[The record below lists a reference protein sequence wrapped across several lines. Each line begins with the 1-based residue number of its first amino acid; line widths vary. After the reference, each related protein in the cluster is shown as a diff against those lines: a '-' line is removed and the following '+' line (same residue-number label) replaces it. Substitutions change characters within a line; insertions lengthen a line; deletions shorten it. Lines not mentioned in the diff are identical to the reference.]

1 MKIGLKF
8 DDKKIEAA
16 TGNPELLDFS
26 YQKKDKHTGELKIRI
41 RDRLRLAFDVPKKSK
56 LKGLYLVVYKP
67 KISTN
72 QSLKRNFYVRYWF
85 NGAPKDYFVGTF
97 IPGIFGVRE
106 VEEILTPLVA
116 EHTNHKGYWIKDPN
130 LTQKQNKV
138 LAAEEQIE
146 TAQQKTINEVIEEL
160 IEANIPKVRQEG
172 TLTAGSA
179 KETTMHLCGYNWR
192 TKHFYH
198 SDDKH
203 GNGRIELVASYSHT
217 RAAKP
222 ESFKAL
228 FLKFPAG
235 KGLIKSNKLN
245 KLQHI
250 SIYDSE
256 IGQSLVSN
264 LNTGRITRWLNS
276 NRHSYG
282 VKKHTLNAFK
292 SIWHFANN
300 AGYLGDNPGMDPT
313 LTVKLKKPAIK
324 DKSSNSKYND
334 QRFTLDQLQKL
345 RISAVGKS
353 ARFPFQAELIR
364 FISHSAQRYEECS
377 KLQKDNVNW
386 FKEPKAFKI
395 NNETRYIYGKIIF
408 PAGITKRRK
417 EKFVF
422 ITDGVKKVLDDL
434 EQVYNRPGLEAYK
447 FIPWLFPSI
456 KIAHKQLVKRDPA
469 FMRSDKTR
477 CRAIK
482 HCWEAIRQET
492 GIQGAI
498 RLFRKTLVSVG
509 ANSIGLERT
518 KFLSNHDNIATMD
531 PKYHKGV
538 DDEVMQDAV
547 QVAEILDFPKKAI

>member
-292 SIWHFANN
+292 SIWHFANT

-313 LTVKLKKPAIK
+313 LTIKLKKPAIK
-324 DKSSNSKYND
+324 DRSINSKYND
-334 QRFTLDQLQKL
+334 QRFTLDQVQKI
-345 RISAVGKS
+345 RASAINQS
-353 ARFPFQAELIR
+353 TRYPFQAELIR
-364 FISHSAQRYEECS
+364 FISHAAQRYEECS
-377 KLQKDNVNW
+377 KLKKDNIAW
-386 FKEPKAFKI
+386 FQEPKAFKI
-395 NNETRYIYGKIIF
+395 NNETRFIYGKIIF

-417 EKFVF
+417 EKFIF
-422 ITDGVKKVLDDL
+422 ITDGVKQVLDDL
-434 EQVYNRPGLEAYK
+434 EQIYSRPGLEAYK

-482 HCWEAIRQET
+482 HCWNAIRQET

>member
-282 VKKHTLNAFK
+282 VKKTY
-292 SIWHFANN
+292 S
-300 AGYLGDNPGMDPT
+300 
-313 LTVKLKKPAIK
+313 
-324 DKSSNSKYND
+324 
-334 QRFTLDQLQKL
+334 
-345 RISAVGKS
+345 
-353 ARFPFQAELIR
+353 
-364 FISHSAQRYEECS
+364 
-377 KLQKDNVNW
+377 
-386 FKEPKAFKI
+386 
-395 NNETRYIYGKIIF
+395 
-408 PAGITKRRK
+408 
-417 EKFVF
+417 
-422 ITDGVKKVLDDL
+422 
-434 EQVYNRPGLEAYK
+434 
-447 FIPWLFPSI
+447 
-456 KIAHKQLVKRDPA
+456 
-469 FMRSDKTR
+469 
-477 CRAIK
+477 
-482 HCWEAIRQET
+482 
-492 GIQGAI
+492 
-498 RLFRKTLVSVG
+498 
-509 ANSIGLERT
+509 
-518 KFLSNHDNIATMD
+518 
-531 PKYHKGV
+531 
-538 DDEVMQDAV
+538 
-547 QVAEILDFPKKAI
+547 

>member
-292 SIWHFANN
+292 SIWHFANT

-313 LTVKLKKPAIK
+313 LTIKLKKPAIK
-324 DKSSNSKYND
+324 DRSINSKYND
-334 QRFTLDQLQKL
+334 QRFTLDQVQKI
-345 RISAVGKS
+345 RASAIKQS
-353 ARFPFQAELIR
+353 TRYPFQAELIR
-364 FISHSAQRYEECS
+364 FISHAAQRYEECS
-377 KLQKDNVNW
+377 KLKKDNIAW
-386 FKEPKAFKI
+386 FQEPKAFKI

-417 EKFVF
+417 EKFIF
-422 ITDGVKKVLDDL
+422 ITDGVKQVLDDL
-434 EQVYNRPGLEAYK
+434 EQIYSRPGLEAYK

-482 HCWEAIRQET
+482 HCWNAIRQET